1 MSKNIRGRKWFDI
14 IEHGPLFD
22 DYLAI
27 TPAVSPVGI
36 DYAATHKNR
45 DEVLI
50 ATMRQWGEILSNGIA
65 EPREAG
71 QRLKELADEAE
82 AIEREIGFGY
92 NR

>member
-1 MSKNIRGRKWFDI
+1 MRKARWFDI

-27 TPAVSPVGI
+27 TPATNPVGI

-45 DEVLI
+45 DESLIKLVRQYGEVLV
-50 ATMRQWGEILSNGIA
+50 NGLA
-65 EPREAG
+65 EPRSIG
-71 QRLKELADEAE
+71 QYLQELADEAE